1 VSATWETSFVAV
13 SLLIGEPADDV
24 ASALGGPGREPATE
38 WLRKLG
44 GASRDG
50 RARALARVIS
60 ELAVALDTAR
70 LA

>member
-13 SLLIGEPADDV
+13 SMLIGEPVDNV
-24 ASALGGPGREPATE
+24 ASALGGPGRKPATE
-38 WLRKLG
+38 WLRRLG
-44 GASRDG
+44 EASREG

-60 ELAVALDTAR
+60 ELAVAIDAAR